1 MSDTAETKLNPCP
14 ICKKQPRVT
23 KRRYQNTG
31 RGFCT
36 IKCEKVGER
45 SHNLWVTHPGEKIAR
60 EMWNKLGGNIDSDP
74 LEAAEELA
82 KDYGCLQC
90 KGL

>member
-1 MSDTAETKLNPCP
+1 
-14 ICKKQPRVT
+14 
-23 KRRYQNTG
+23 
-31 RGFCT
+31 
-36 IKCEKVGER
+36 
-45 SHNLWVTHPGEKIAR
+45 
-60 EMWNKLGGNIDSDP
+60 MWNKLGGNIDSDP